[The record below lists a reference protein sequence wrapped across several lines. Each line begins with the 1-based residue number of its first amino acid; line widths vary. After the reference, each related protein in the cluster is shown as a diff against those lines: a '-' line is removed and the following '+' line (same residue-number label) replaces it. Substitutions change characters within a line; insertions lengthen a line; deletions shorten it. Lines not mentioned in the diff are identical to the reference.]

1 MHVAMIRVASSCK
14 FSVVYSVGEFCSLP
28 FFPFVSNESKF
39 RTFSKMSRMMDTNIQ
54 IYIRKSCPKS
64 KTFIIPP
71 YKNRANRIEKKNSPL
86 PLIFRSAS
94 FFSRAFCLS
103 WVWAQATLA
112 IVEAKMARLCHRKA
126 VQAPRQT
133 LWQRESKNKTLRD
146 IKTLNGKKYIR
157 FNSKDYLVFYQN
169 LYVGNLL
176 ILFIGGVFLF
186 SYSL

>member
-1 MHVAMIRVASSCK
+1 
-14 FSVVYSVGEFCSLP
+14 
-28 FFPFVSNESKF
+28 
-39 RTFSKMSRMMDTNIQ
+39 
-54 IYIRKSCPKS
+54 
-64 KTFIIPP
+64 
-71 YKNRANRIEKKNSPL
+71 
-86 PLIFRSAS
+86 
-94 FFSRAFCLS
+94 
-103 WVWAQATLA
+103 
-112 IVEAKMARLCHRKA
+112 MARLCHRKA